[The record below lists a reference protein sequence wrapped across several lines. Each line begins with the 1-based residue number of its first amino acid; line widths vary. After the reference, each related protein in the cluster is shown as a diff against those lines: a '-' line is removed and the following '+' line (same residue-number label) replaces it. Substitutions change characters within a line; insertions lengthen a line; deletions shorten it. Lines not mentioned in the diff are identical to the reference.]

1 VSVSSLER
9 IAINDTH
16 MKNPATLPIAS
27 IRAAQAVPE
36 GCSKAGSVS
45 TTRARSTAITEG
57 KTFSGQR
64 STVLVE
70 LTCVDRK
77 VDKVYR

>member
-1 VSVSSLER
+1 
-9 IAINDTH
+9 

-36 GCSKAGSVS
+36 GCSKTGSVS
-45 TTRARSTAITEG
+45 TIKARSTAITEG
-57 KTFSGQR
+57 KIFSEQR

-70 LTCVDRK
+70 H
-77 VDKVYR
+77 